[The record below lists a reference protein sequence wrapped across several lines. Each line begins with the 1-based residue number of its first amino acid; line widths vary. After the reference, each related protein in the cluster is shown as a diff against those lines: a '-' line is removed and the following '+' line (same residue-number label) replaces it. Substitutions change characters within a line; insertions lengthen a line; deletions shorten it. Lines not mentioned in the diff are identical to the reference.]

1 MTGGGSSSTG
11 NYPGTASMTSAD
23 SDSPDHRLHKHS
35 HRYYDDDDQEHRPRD
50 RSVLFVEDKH
60 NTIDEDEDND
70 GKKDGSTTSDNTP
83 AAVAKRGL
91 SLDDLLNTP
100 KKVFSK
106 TRDTQSY
113 YQMESYKKSQSH
125 EMSED
130 VYAFIVAAPVC
141 SWSFLFA
148 LYVIGTKYIV
158 YGTLISDVVDYH
170 DVGGSNP
177 AALAA
182 KFFLIPVRF
191 SCIFIAIAADRT
203 VDGRRLETPRRT
215 HPPYFSLFLLLL
227 LSLCSVTIYSRSPLR
242 CNQI

>member
-60 NTIDEDEDND
+60 TTIDEDNDDDNEDDDN
-70 GKKDGSTTSDNTP
+70 TTTDENTP

-170 DVGGSNP
+170 DVDGSNA

-191 SCIFIAIAADRT
+191 SCVYYCDRHRPHSGWAASRNTSMDS
-203 VDGRRLETPRRT
+203 PS
-215 HPPYFSLFLLLL
+215 YFLSSCLLVVVVF
-227 LSLCSVTIYSRSPLR
+227 CYHIY
-242 CNQI
+242 

>member
-60 NTIDEDEDND
+60 TTIDEDKDNEDN
-70 GKKDGSTTSDNTP
+70 SDDEEDENTP

-170 DVGGSNP
+170 DVDGSNA

-191 SCIFIAIAADRT
+191 SCVYYCDRHRPHSGWAASRNTSMDS
-203 VDGRRLETPRRT
+203 PS
-215 HPPYFSLFLLLL
+215 YFLSSCLLVVVVF
-227 LSLCSVTIYSRSPLR
+227 CYHIY
-242 CNQI
+242 